1 MNLNKMVLIMLLA
14 SLLLTAC
21 QQTPSTTIVNNEKVE
36 ITTDETI
43 EAIDMD
49 ELPII
54 NIDSEDVDKVIEC
67 GDISVT
73 LKGTVS
79 KPDSYEDIYSYT
91 VNVIDYN
98 QYESNMMFLFG
109 EYENQ
114 VVRPH
119 TFLMVYLENGY
130 RAELRNS
137 SLVDD
142 SGGYIEFDRYNRPV
156 TEDMRKVN
164 MTYEEAQK
172 NADEIMARIGTTA
185 FVYDGCEY
193 YEEVLQITPEG
204 TLSSPF
210 GDSLSVYYVQEIQ
223 GIPIRT
229 TLIELRRKPMAW
241 VGFDSK
247 GVDYVSISEYE
258 YDVYSRL
265 EQCISY
271 EEALQLFMD
280 YISKDSLNDGNVYTS
295 VEFQYTIKKV
305 YMNGNFV
312 EMAIP
317 YWVFDKE
324 DHPDATWDP
333 RGDIYINCVDG
344 SIYSS
349 DQINDNEEGDD
360 WFMKIIGQIV
370 GIGVLIHI
378 N

>member
-1 MNLNKMVLIMLLA
+1 MNLSKIVLIMLLA

-21 QQTPSTTIVNNEKVE
+21 QQTPSTTIINNEKIE
-36 ITTDETI
+36 ITTDETM

-119 TFLMVYLENGY
+119 TFLMVYLEDEY
-130 RAELRNS
+130 RANLINTG
-137 SLVDD
+137 LVDV
-142 SGGYIEFDRYNRPV
+142 SGYTGLWGNIWFDRSEKTV
-156 TEDMRKVN
+156 AEDMRRVN
-164 MTYEEAQK
+164 MTDEEARK
-172 NADEIMARIGTTA
+172 SADEIMSRIGTIA
-185 FVYDGCEY
+185 FEYDGCEY

-204 TLSSPF
+204 MLSSPQ
-210 GDSLSVYYVQEIQ
+210 GDSLHVYYIQKIQ
-223 GIPIRT
+223 GVPIRS
-229 TLIELRRKPMAW
+229 TLIESRIRPMAM
-241 VGFDSK
+241 VGFDSE

-349 DQINDNEEGDD
+349 D
-360 WFMKIIGQIV
+360 
-370 GIGVLIHI
+370 
-378 N
+378 